1 MPYDDDK
8 GGCCN
13 PVLLALLGL
22 LGLAGIVLGTL
33 FGLGIIGGKGTVFD
47 SQAVGTDVVV
57 NGTSYSPNSIVI

>member
-1 MPYDDDK
+1 M
-8 GGCCN
+8 
-13 PVLLALLGL
+13 LLALLGL